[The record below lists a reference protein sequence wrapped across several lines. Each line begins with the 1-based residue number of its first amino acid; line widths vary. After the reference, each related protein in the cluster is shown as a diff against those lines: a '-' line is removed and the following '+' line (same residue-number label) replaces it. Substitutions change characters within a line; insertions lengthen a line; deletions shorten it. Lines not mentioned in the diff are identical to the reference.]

1 MLLDPLLISIQ
12 ILKTFPSVS
21 TKFALDTIMAENEVK
36 GKEIKGKAP
45 REQLFGRIFGL
56 ATLAR
61 SKRLEV
67 RLFSFNYRRAILT

>member
-1 MLLDPLLISIQ
+1 
-12 ILKTFPSVS
+12 
-21 TKFALDTIMAENEVK
+21 MAENEVK

-67 RLFSFNYRRAILT
+67 CSLYGHPTFFYLIYVILLERCSFHVKIRG